1 MGSHG
6 AQALRNW
13 GDYEKPKIEEL
24 LVLIIVIE
32 ICKVGVRIGLPGEMR
47 VEIFV
52 SFL

>member
-13 GDYEKPKIEEL
+13 GNYKKSKIEEI

-32 ICKVGVRIGLPGEMR
+32 ICKVGVRIGLPSEMW
-47 VEIFV
+47 VEVFV